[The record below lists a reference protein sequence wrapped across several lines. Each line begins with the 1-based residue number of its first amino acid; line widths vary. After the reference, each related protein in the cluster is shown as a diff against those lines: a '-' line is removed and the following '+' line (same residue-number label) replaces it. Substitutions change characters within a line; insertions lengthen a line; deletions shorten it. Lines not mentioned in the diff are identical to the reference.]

1 PRARR
6 QSLPL
11 HRLHEDPGRGR
22 AGRAPDA
29 GRDPLMSKRFSVI
42 GQSRPKIDA
51 WAKVTG
57 ETKYADDLVLPR
69 MAYGKLLRSPH
80 PHARIVRIDTTRA
93 AALPGVYAV
102 ITGHDLPR
110 VKFGIL
116 PVSQD
121 EEALCTDKV
130 RMVGDGEAAGAAGD
144 EEPAGPALRRSEVEY
159 EPLKPLMSIQ
169 ESLA

>member
-1 PRARR
+1 ASASAGLRGARRRAVWLLHARHSRDGEGAPGRDARAHARRDSPRAGR
-6 QSLPL
+6 QSVPM

-22 AGRAPDA
+22 AGRAPHA
-29 GRDPLMSKRFSVI
+29 GRGPLMSQRFSVL
-42 GQSRPKIDA
+42 GQWGAKIEA
-51 WAKVTG
+51 WAKVAG

-80 PHARIVRIDTTRA
+80 PHARIVRIDTRRA

-121 EEALCTDKV
+121 
-130 RMVGDGEAAGAAGD
+130 
-144 EEPAGPALRRSEVEY
+144 
-159 EPLKPLMSIQ
+159 
-169 ESLA
+169 